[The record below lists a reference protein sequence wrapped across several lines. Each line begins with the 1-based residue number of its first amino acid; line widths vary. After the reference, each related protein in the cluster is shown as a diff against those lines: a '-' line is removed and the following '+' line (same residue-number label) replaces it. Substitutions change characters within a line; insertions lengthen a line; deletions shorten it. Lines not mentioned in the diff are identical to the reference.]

1 MSNIKQASSN
11 IISLFVHDNIS
22 VFEMYEATSCS
33 FNIIQGISFG
43 YQYTKTENFENNL
56 SYAYGILFDETEKR
70 LKSKGVHL
78 SL

>member
-1 MSNIKQASSN
+1 
-11 IISLFVHDNIS
+11 
-22 VFEMYEATSCS
+22 MYEATSCS